1 MQSHRPPLLPSIP
14 CNFGLIRTG
23 FWFVYLR
30 ESSATPCSP
39 EQNMILNSAG
49 NSWLQQLCSSCLRF
63 QTSNRT
69 AGERFQRIK
78 QCLWMDINRRQ
89 FPVLTSLHDMTIKG
103 NIKWTEIQEYS
114 KIYLTILSVYNIVIV
129 GIISKKYKVQMD
141 MTKKPLKESG
151 ECKKFLSKPKF
162 EPLLDFLRCF

>member
-78 QCLWMDINRRQ
+78 NIHGIWIN
-89 FPVLTSLHDMTIKG
+89 VNTIKV
-103 NIKWTEIQEYS
+103 IIQEYS
-114 KIYLTILSVYNIVIV
+114 KIYLTILSVYNIVII

-141 MTKKPLKESG
+141 MTMLQRDDLIKCHAQLM
-151 ECKKFLSKPKF
+151 
-162 EPLLDFLRCF
+162 